1 MNNDLY
7 LKDAYA
13 SANALFTGITLPS
26 SSYNDEIKYLVY
38 ARWKYNLLCMEDK
51 TLWHEFFE
59 LKTREVWDVAVK
71 LMKSADL
78 ITDPLRDFYK
88 HRESSGND
96 TRTDTLKIVTDRE
109 SADATSGYNNTDT
122 IGSGTS
128 GELVKNSDTP
138 QSKVS
143 NLTDGYLSSVS
154 KSEGESSSTGE
165 TGSNYLDASS
175 HNSKDTVQHSG
186 GDSTDHSD
194 NSDEYGYNETQA
206 ELVLKYREAIANV
219 KDQVTALWAECFD
232 LFYEAF

>member
-13 SANALFTGITLPS
+13 SATALFTGITLPAS
-26 SSYNDEIKYLVY
+26 EYNEEIKSLVY
-38 ARWKYNLLCMEDK
+38 ARWKYNLLCLEDK
-51 TLWHEFFE
+51 TLWHEYFKF
-59 LKTREVWDVAVK
+59 KTNEVWDMAVK
-71 LMKSADL
+71 LMKSAGL
-78 ITDPLRDFYK
+78 ITDPLRDYYK
-88 HRESSGND
+88 KTDRDGSND
-96 TRTDTLKIVTDRE
+96 KTDSLQIITDRE

-122 IGSGTS
+122 IGSGSS
-128 GELVKNSDTP
+128 GELTKNSDTP
-138 QSKVS
+138 QSRVS

-154 KSEGESSSTGE
+154 KTEGESSSTGE

-186 GDSTDHSD
+186 GDST
-194 NSDEYGYNETQA
+194 EYEEHITEQGYNETQA

-232 LFYEAF
+232 LFYECF